1 MYDYRFLI
9 MWAVLLVIAIVAETV
24 TQELVAI
31 WFMPAIV
38 INCILA
44 YFQVDLYIQIMV
56 FIFLSA
62 VLLITTR
69 RWAKRILSPGKQ
81 PTNADRVVGETGTVI
96 QRVSA
101 LDATGQVKVMGQIW
115 SARSEDPERI
125 LEENAVVRVVRIEGV
140 HVVVSP
146 CQETAA
152 ENA

>member
-9 MWAVLLVIAIVAETV
+9 MWAVLLIIAIVAETI

-44 YFQVDLYIQIMV
+44 YFQVDLYIQIIV

-69 RWAKRILSPGKQ
+69 RWTKRIISPGKQ
-81 PTNADRVVGETGTVI
+81 PTNADRVIGEKGTVV
-96 QRVSA
+96 QRISA
-101 LDATGQVKVMGQIW
+101 LDATGQVKVLGQIW
-115 SARSEDPERI
+115 SARAEDPSSI
-125 LEENAVVRVVRIEGV
+125 LEEDTVVCVSGIEGV
-140 HVVVSP
+140 HVVVRP
-146 CQETAA
+146 YA
-152 ENA
+152 EISS